1 MYKIKIQSSL
11 LATVKL
17 AASCFHWQWT
27 SLGVI
32 RGSHPREDFSQ
43 NIPLLRHQL
52 PPRSASCHNDS
63 GLSAARDVR
72 HLVSTYENC
81 QSTLASSSSRF
92 KLKLIFAEQ

>member
-32 RGSHPREDFSQ
+32 RGSHPARTFPKTFRLYVTSSR
-43 NIPLLRHQL
+43 PA
-52 PPRSASCHNDS
+52 PPRATTTPACQLHETCGISSQPMKT
-63 GLSAARDVR
+63 
-72 HLVSTYENC
+72 VS
-81 QSTLASSSSRF
+81 QR
-92 KLKLIFAEQ
+92 